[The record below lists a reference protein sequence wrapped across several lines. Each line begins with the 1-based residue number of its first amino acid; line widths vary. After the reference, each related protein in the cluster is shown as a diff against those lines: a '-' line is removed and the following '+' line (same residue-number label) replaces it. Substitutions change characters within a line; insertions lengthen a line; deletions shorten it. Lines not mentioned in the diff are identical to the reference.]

1 MNKPETEKLNPAVD
15 VKNTT
20 PIVCEKCAGSTF
32 FHQQTV
38 MLRWVS
44 AILSPSGKAGLLPVP
59 VSFSCAAC
67 GHVNEQFLPPEL
79 RKNPIVEAKKI
90 IV

>member
-1 MNKPETEKLNPAVD
+1 MAKVD
-15 VKNTT
+15 IKNTT
-20 PIVCEKCAGSTF
+20 PVECEKCHCPTF
-32 FHQQTV
+32 FMEQTV
-38 MLRWVS
+38 LLRSVS

-59 VSFSCAAC
+59 VAFSCAAC

-79 RKNPIVEAKKI
+79 RKNPIVKATSI